1 MAHTLV
7 SREQLLLKSRKKW
20 TVNGTSRIKPAQETL
35 IEVTALAK
43 KIGVTRLA
51 DITDMDILRIP
62 NYSAILPGTEDY
74 IWVYSG
80 KGPTKTHAKV
90 SALME
95 SIERYSSLPS
105 GAPRNFIQGS
115 YDQLSSTSRVLHPE
129 EIVEPLGFHYRNDM
143 IMDFLPGVDLSSCQ
157 QIMVPAALALFR
169 YSPKAPAVNPFAFH
183 HTNGLASG
191 NVEEEAICHSL
202 CEVIERDAMSL
213 AELRASAIPFHFLKH
228 VMNSLKAK
236 GYPIPAISADTFK
249 DDPGIF
255 PDVDIS
261 EIEFEPAKAMANKFS
276 KAGIPLII
284 KDITSTV
291 GIPTFNASSIEW
303 VTHDYGYLAEGH
315 GAHPDSRIA
324 LLRAITEVSQTRAA
338 NIQGARDDLRKI
350 NYGQDNTDDKRA
362 WQFMPS
368 KNTIKFSEVRT
379 YFNEDILEDIKLLLD
394 HLKGDGLATAIIVNL
409 TNPEIG
415 IPVVRAVVPGLETFK
430 ITKSVMG
437 HRAKRYFKIE

>member
-1 MAHTLV
+1 M
-7 SREQLLLKSRKKW
+7 
-20 TVNGTSRIKPAQETL
+20 NGTSRIKPAQETL
-35 IEVTALAK
+35 TKITVLAK

-51 DITDMDILRIP
+51 DITDMDILRVP

-95 SIERYSSLPS
+95 SIERYSALPS
-105 GAPRNFIQGS
+105 GAPRNFTQGS
-115 YDQLSSTSRVLHPE
+115 YDQLSSMSRVLHPE
-129 EIVEPLGFHYRNDM
+129 EIMEPLRFHYRNDM
-143 IMDFLPGVDLSSCQ
+143 IMDFLPGLDLFTGHE
-157 QIMVPAALALFR
+157 IMVPAALALFR

-228 VMNSLKAK
+228 IMNSLKAK
-236 GYPIPAISADTFK
+236 GYPISAISADTFK

-261 EIEFEPAKAMANKFS
+261 EIEFEPAKDMANKFS
-276 KAGIPLII
+276 NAGIPLII

-350 NYGQDNTDDKRA
+350 SYGQDNTDDKRA

>member
-1 MAHTLV
+1 M

-20 TVNGTSRIKPAQETL
+20 TVTGTSRIKPAQETF

-143 IMDFLPGVDLSSCQ
+143 IMDFLPGVDLFTGQ

-276 KAGIPLII
+276 NAGIPLII

>member
-1 MAHTLV
+1 VL
-7 SREQLLLKSRKKW
+7 QLQSRKKW
-20 TVNGTSRIKPAQETL
+20 TVNGTSRIRPAQETL
-35 IEVTALAK
+35 DKATPISK

-51 DITDMDILRIP
+51 DITDMDVLRIP
-62 NYSAILPGTEDY
+62 NYSAVLPGTEDY

-80 KGPTKTHAKV
+80 KGPTREHAMA

-95 SIERYSSLPS
+95 SIERYSSLPA
-105 GAPRNFIQGS
+105 GGPRKFVRSS
-115 YDQLSSTSRVLHPE
+115 YFELSKTRKVLHPD
-129 EIVEPLGFHYRNDM
+129 EIVEPVRFEYRNDM
-143 IMDFLPGVDLSSCQ
+143 PMDWLPGHDLASGEEV
-157 QIMVPAALALFR
+157 MVPASIALFR
-169 YSPKAPAVNPFAFH
+169 YTPPPPAVNPFAYF

-191 NVEEEAICHSL
+191 NVMEEAICHAL

-213 AELRASAIPFHFLKH
+213 AELRASAIPFHVLRTIVH
-228 VMNSLKAK
+228 SLNLA
-236 GYPIPAISADTFK
+236 GFPVPPIPTDRFV
-249 DDPGIF
+249 DDPGVF
-255 PDVDIS
+255 PEVDIS
-261 EIEFEPAKAMANKFS
+261 EVEFEPVRKLVRKFE

-284 KDITSTV
+284 KDITSDI

-315 GAHPDSRIA
+315 GTHPDARIA

-350 NYGQDNTDDKRA
+350 RYGENNTDDKRA

-368 KNTIKFSEVRT
+368 TKREKFSQVKT
-379 YFNEDILEDIKLLLD
+379 FFNEDILDDIKLILSRLRSV
-394 HLKGDGLATAIIVNL
+394 GLYRVIIVDL

-415 IPVVRAVVPGLETFK
+415 IPVVRAIVPGLETFK

-437 HRAKRYFKIE
+437 MRARACFKKQWSSR

>member
-1 MAHTLV
+1 M
-7 SREQLLLKSRKKW
+7 
-20 TVNGTSRIKPAQETL
+20 NGTSRIKPAEETL
-35 IEVTALAK
+35 TKVTVLAK

-51 DITDMDILRIP
+51 DITDMDILRVP

-95 SIERYSSLPS
+95 SIERYSALPS
-105 GAPRNFIQGS
+105 GAPRNFTQGS
-115 YDQLSSTSRVLHPE
+115 YDQLSSMSRVLHPE
-129 EIVEPLGFHYRNDM
+129 EIMEPLRFHYRNDM
-143 IMDFLPGVDLSSCQ
+143 IMDFLPGLDLFTGHE
-157 QIMVPAALALFR
+157 IMVPAALALFR
-169 YSPKAPAVNPFAFH
+169 YSPRAPAVNPFAFH

-191 NVEEEAICHSL
+191 NVQEEAICHSL

-213 AELRASAIPFHFLKH
+213 AVLRASAIPFHFIRH
-228 VMNSLKAK
+228 IINSLKAK
-236 GYPIPAISADTFK
+236 GYSIPPISAEKFK
-249 DDPGIF
+249 DDPAIF

-261 EIEFEPAKAMANKFS
+261 EVQFEPIKDIANRFS
-276 KAGIPLII
+276 NAGIPLII
-284 KDITSTV
+284 KDITSTI

-303 VTHDYGYLAEGH
+303 ITHNYGYLAEGH

-362 WQFMPS
+362 WQFMQS
-368 KNTIKFSEVRT
+368 KNTIKFSEVKT
-379 YFNEDILEDIKLLLD
+379 YLNEDILEDIKLLLH
-394 HLKGDGLATAIIVNL
+394 HLKNDGLATAIIVNL
-409 TNPEIG
+409 TNPTIG
-415 IPVVRAVVPGLETFK
+415 IPVVRAIVPGLETFK

-437 HRAKRYFKIE
+437 PRAKRYFKNE

>member
-1 MAHTLV
+1 MSKV
-7 SREQLLLKSRKKW
+7 QLLLKSRKKW
-20 TVNGTSRIKPAQETL
+20 TADGTSRVKPAQETL
-35 IEVTALAK
+35 VEVTALAK

-143 IMDFLPGVDLSSCQ
+143 IMDFLPGVELFTGQ

-228 VMNSLKAK
+228 IMNSLKAK
-236 GYPIPAISADTFK
+236 GYPIRAISANTFK

-261 EIEFEPAKAMANKFS
+261 EIEFEPVKNIANKFS

-284 KDITSTV
+284 KDITSAV

-303 VTHDYGYLAEGH
+303 VTHNYGYLAEGH

-394 HLKGDGLATAIIVNL
+394 HLKDDGLGTAIIVNL

>member
-1 MAHTLV
+1 M
-7 SREQLLLKSRKKW
+7 S
-20 TVNGTSRIKPAQETL
+20 GTSRVKPVEQTL
-35 IEVTALAK
+35 KEVLPLSE

-143 IMDFLPGVDLSSCQ
+143 IMDFLPGVDLFTGQ

-183 HTNGLASG
+183 HTNGMASG

-213 AELRASAIPFHFLKH
+213 AELRASAIPFHLLQHITKTL
-228 VMNSLKAK
+228 NAK
-236 GYPIPAISADTFK
+236 EYPLAAIPANKFI

-255 PDVDIS
+255 PDVDIQAVDFNPLK
-261 EIEFEPAKAMANKFS
+261 IIVRKFQ

-284 KDITSTV
+284 KDITSDI

-303 VTHDYGYLAEGH
+303 LTHDYGYLAEGH
-315 GAHPDSRIA
+315 GTHPDSRIA
-324 LLRAITEVSQTRAA
+324 LLRAVTEVSQTRAA

-350 NYGQDNTDDKRA
+350 KYGENNTDDKRA

-368 KNTIKFSEVRT
+368 KKVVKFSEVKT
-379 YFNEDILEDIKLLLD
+379 FFNEDILDDIKLILN
-394 HLKGDGLATAIIVNL
+394 HLAEAELKTAIIVDL
-409 TNPEIG
+409 TNPQIG
-415 IPVVRAVVPGLETFK
+415 IPVVRAIVPGLETFK
-430 ITKSVMG
+430 ITKSIMG
-437 HRAKRYFKIE
+437 R

>member
-1 MAHTLV
+1 M
-7 SREQLLLKSRKKW
+7 
-20 TVNGTSRIKPAQETL
+20 NGTSRIKPAQETF

-143 IMDFLPGVDLSSCQ
+143 IMDFLPGVDLFTGQ

-276 KAGIPLII
+276 NAGIPLII